1 MHDVRLFRNEFY
13 NNSSFYLSP
22 KVISIDLHNV
32 RNDNPHAITHN
43 YTVTDKADGY
53 NMLLFQVGENDTD
66 NRNYYNKIFMID
78 SNMIVHSTGLVGK
91 SSTGSYILNGEYCL
105 LILNLMYS
113 INMVFSIATYTMVR
127 ISACY
132 LSCQRMNQS
141 IHVLIFLKDM

>member
-1 MHDVRLFRNEFY
+1 MESLDKTLHDVESFRNEFY

-66 NRNYYNKIFMID
+66 NKII
-78 SNMIVHSTGLVGK
+78 TTK
-91 SSTGSYILNGEYCL
+91 
-105 LILNLMYS
+105 
-113 INMVFSIATYTMVR
+113 
-127 ISACY
+127 Y
-132 LSCQRMNQS
+132 L
-141 IHVLIFLKDM
+141 